1 MKVVDAPYVQGFKER
16 KKEKIVKKIRHKR
29 KVDNVYVVTLPLIT
43 DGIMDIYEYKHLF
56 QKFYKKASDE
66 IYILGIAKTKSDANE
81 VVRDIVQDMYDSD
94 IDFDVKKFFGI

>member
-16 KKEKIVKKIRHKR
+16 KKEKILKKIIHKR
-29 KVDNVYVVTLPLIT
+29 KADNVYVITLPLIT

-56 QKFYKKASDE
+56 NKFYKRASDE
-66 IYILGIAKTKSDANE
+66 IYILGIAKSKNDANE

-94 IDFDVKKFFGI
+94 AGFDVRKFFGI

>member
-16 KKEKIVKKIRHKR
+16 KKEKIVRKIRHKR
-29 KVDNVYVVTLPLIT
+29 KVDKVYVVTLPLIT

-66 IYILGIAKTKSDANE
+66 IYILGIAKTKGDANE
-81 VVRDIVQDMYDSD
+81 VVRNIVQDMYDSD